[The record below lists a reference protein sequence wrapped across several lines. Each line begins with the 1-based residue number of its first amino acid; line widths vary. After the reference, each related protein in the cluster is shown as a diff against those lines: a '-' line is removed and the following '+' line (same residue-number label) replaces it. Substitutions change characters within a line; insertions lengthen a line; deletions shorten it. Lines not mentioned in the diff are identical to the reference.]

1 MSNLKK
7 LAGQT
12 AIYGLSSILG
22 RSINFLLIM
31 VYTAYLSKE
40 SLGSFTAIY
49 ALIGFLNII
58 FTYGMETSFFRFA
71 TGKKLEADRVY
82 SHSQS
87 LLVVSS
93 LLLGAGLYLSTPI
106 LADWMEYPGQAYL
119 FRWTALILTFDAV
132 LAIPFAKLRL
142 ENKALIFAS
151 AKLINIFLNV
161 GLNILLIIGIPYWIE
176 TGVLAENF
184 LGYQL
189 DWGVEYILLSNMLAN
204 GLIIPFV
211 WWKAGFFKFGVEKS
225 LLKPMWNYSLPLLF
239 MGLAGVTNELLS
251 RMLFEYILPE
261 NFYPGLS
268 NREAGGVFGANFK
281 LAILM
286 NLVIQAFKYAAEPF
300 FFKESENKDS
310 PKLYAQVMHAFIIF
324 CSLLMI
330 AISVNLNWIGPLFLR
345 SPGYEEGLFIVPV
358 LLMGYLLLGVYF
370 NLSIWFKV
378 TDKTQYSFWITLLGA
393 LVSIG
398 VIFFLV
404 PVWGYMGGA
413 MSTLACYL
421 LMAVA
426 CYYFGQRYYPIPYQT
441 QKGVS
446 YLLLAFLLSYGGFY
460 LSIDLP
466 WLDFILRNSLLI
478 PFILLILWSERTFL
492 SRLKAKINAGKDHF

>member
-31 VYTAYLSKE
+31 VYTAYLSKA

-49 ALIGFLNII
+49 ALIGFLNIV

-71 TGKKLEADRVY
+71 TGKNLDPNRVY

-93 LLLGAGLYLSTPI
+93 LILGTGLYLAAPV
-106 LADWMEYPGQAYL
+106 LANWMEYPGQAYL
-119 FRWTALILTFDAV
+119 FRWSALILTFDAV

-142 ENKALIFAS
+142 ENKALLFAL
-151 AKLINIFLNV
+151 AKLINIFINV
-161 GLNILLIIGIPYWIE
+161 GLNILLIIGFPHWIE
-176 TGVLAENF
+176 TGIIPANF

-189 DWGVEYILLSNMLAN
+189 DWGVEYILLSNLLAN
-204 GLIIPFV
+204 GLIIPLV

-225 LLKPMWNYSLPLLF
+225 LLKPMWSYSLPLLF

-268 NREAGGVFGANFK
+268 SREAGGVFGANFR

-300 FFKESENKDS
+300 FFKESENKNS
-310 PKLYAQVMHAFIIF
+310 PKLYAQVMHAFILF
-324 CSLLMI
+324 CCLLMI
-330 AISVNLNWIGPLFLR
+330 VISVNLYWIGPLFLR
-345 SPGYEEGLFIVPV
+345 SPGYEDGLFFVPV

-378 TDKTQYSFWITLLGA
+378 TDKTQYSFWITFIGA
-393 LVSIG
+393 GVSVA
-398 VIFFLV
+398 VIWFLV
-404 PVWGYMGGA
+404 PLWGYMGGA
-413 MSTLACYL
+413 LSTLACYL
-421 LMAVA
+421 VMTVI

-441 QKGVS
+441 QKGIS
-446 YLLLAFLLSYGGFY
+446 YLLLALLLSYGGFY
-460 LSIDLP
+460 LS
-466 WLDFILRNSLLI
+466 LDQPMLNFVVKNAFLI
-478 PFILLILWSERTFL
+478 PFILLILWSEQAFIA
-492 SRLKAKINAGKDHF
+492 RLKTRFKI